1 MTKPD
6 ATAHAMRDPEPKAA
20 GPQTQAA
27 GTSVASAPGASAGA
41 VANAFGTGLQAPE
54 TPSGLAVIRL
64 DALDREFLP
73 AALELLETPP
83 SPIRVAA
90 IWVICAGLVVALAWS
105 YFGKLDIHA
114 VAQGRIQPSGRSKVV
129 QPLEPGKHSQYR
141 GGKRQ
146 PRQGWRRA
154 DRARPH
160 RDRRRPRRAGPRVRM
175 ASRAEAARRRWPAA
189 AARANLGLC
198 RQFRSLRHLARQSA
212 GAKKA
217 VLAADLAQLASTRAR
232 LTAQL
237 AERSATR
244 ERLAQS
250 IVTRERLIALAKERV
265 DMRETLKEQ
274 GSLSRAMV
282 IESLQQYETQ
292 ISQLVGEKGQLIET
306 EAQLKTL
313 ETKIEEAKNQFIADQ
328 SQKLAEAERKADRL
342 TQELIKAKTK
352 NDRATLKA
360 PIEGVVQQLM
370 VTTVG
375 QVVSSGQS
383 LMTIVPTGGPIE
395 IEALIQNQDIG
406 FVEPGQDVI
415 IKVESFPFTRYG
427 TIDGKVLR
435 VSHDAV
441 DEREAMGMSDPN
453 TAARQQGSATASA
466 PARSQ
471 SLVFPATINLA
482 KRSMNIDGKEIALT
496 AGMAV
501 TVEVLTGQRRAID
514 YVLSPL
520 REVASRTA
528 HER

>member
-1 MTKPD
+1 
-6 ATAHAMRDPEPKAA
+6 
-20 GPQTQAA
+20 
-27 GTSVASAPGASAGA
+27 
-41 VANAFGTGLQAPE
+41 
-54 TPSGLAVIRL
+54 
-64 DALDREFLP
+64 
-73 AALELLETPP
+73 
-83 SPIRVAA
+83 
-90 IWVICAGLVVALAWS
+90 
-105 YFGKLDIHA
+105 
-114 VAQGRIQPSGRSKVV
+114 
-129 QPLEPGKHSQYR
+129 
-141 GGKRQ
+141 
-146 PRQGWRRA
+146 
-154 DRARPH
+154 
-160 RDRRRPRRAGPRVRM
+160 
-175 ASRAEAARRRWPAA
+175 
-189 AARANLGLC
+189 
-198 RQFRSLRHLARQSA
+198 
-212 GAKKA
+212 
-217 VLAADLAQLASTRAR
+217 
-232 LTAQL
+232 
-237 AERSATR
+237 
-244 ERLAQS
+244 
-250 IVTRERLIALAKERV
+250 
-265 DMRETLKEQ
+265 MRETLKEQ
-274 GSLSRAMV
+274 GSLSRALV

-342 TQELIKAKTK
+342 AQELIKAKTK

-406 FVEPGQDVI
+406 FVEAGQDVI
-415 IKVESFPFTRYG
+415 IKVKSFPFTRYG

>member
-6 ATAHAMRDPEPKAA
+6 ANAHAMRDPEPKAA

-129 QPLEPGKHSQYR
+129 QPLEPGKILSIAVENGSR
-141 GGKRQ
+141 VRAGDVLIELDPTESG
-146 PRQGWRRA
+146 A
-154 DRARPH
+154 DRDAQAR
-160 RDRRRPRRAGPRVRM
+160 DLESA
-175 ASRAEAARRRWPAA
+175 RAEAARRKVAVA
-189 AARANLGLC
+189 AARGANFDAPPIPFTSEISETI
-198 RQFRSLRHLARQSA
+198 RRREES
-212 GAKKA
+212 
-217 VLAADLAQLASTRAR
+217 VMAADLAQLASTRAG
-232 LTAQL
+232 LMAQL
-237 AERSATR
+237 AERDATR
-244 ERLAQS
+244 ERLSQS

-265 DMRETLKEQ
+265 NMRETLKEQ

-282 IESLQQYETQ
+282 IELLQQYETQ

-306 EAQLKTL
+306 EAQLKTV

-360 PIEGVVQQLM
+360 PIDGVVQQLM

-406 FVEPGQDVI
+406 FVEAGQDVI
-415 IKVESFPFTRYG
+415 IKVELFPFTRYG